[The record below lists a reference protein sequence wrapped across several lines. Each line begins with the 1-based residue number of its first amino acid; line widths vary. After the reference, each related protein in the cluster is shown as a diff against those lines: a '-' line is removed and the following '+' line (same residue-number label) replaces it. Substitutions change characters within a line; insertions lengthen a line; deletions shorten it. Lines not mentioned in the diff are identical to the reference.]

1 MKCPA
6 CAAAIDGSEEICP
19 SCQGQVGVIEARGS
33 QRASGAEHNV
43 QSMSWLGRLAL
54 EGGACLAL
62 LALLVALLMPKGGP
76 REAAWRKQ
84 CRSNLS
90 RIAQAMRNY
99 HDTYGSFPPAVT
111 YSADGK
117 PMHSWR
123 VLLLPFLGEGGLSAR
138 YNRNEPWNSPANSQ
152 LLSQMPKVY
161 ACPSAP
167 PSVGETH
174 YAVPVGPQTM
184 FPLDRAV
191 AIREVTDEISHTILV
206 LETLGSNL
214 NWMAPLDVPVG
225 SGTSEAPPGSFS
237 SRHTGGFHVALA
249 DGSVRVVMH
258 SEFPPQKLDSLLT
271 RDGGEVIDLPDH
283 WR

>member
-6 CAAAIDGSEEICP
+6 CAAPIDASVEICS
-19 SCQGQVGVIEARGS
+19 SCQGQVAVSEARGS

-123 VLLLPFLGEGGLSAR
+123 VLLLPFLNERPLYSQ
-138 YNRNEPWNSPANSQ
+138 YNMNEPWNSHWNSQ
-152 LLSQMPKVY
+152 LLSRMPKVY

-167 PSVGETH
+167 PGTGETH
-174 YAVPVGPQTM
+174 YAVPVGAKTM
-184 FPLDRAV
+184 FPPERAV
-191 AIREVTDEISHTILV
+191 SIREIIDGTSNTIMV
-206 LETLGSNL
+206 LESHGSNL
-214 NWMAPLDVPVG
+214 NWMAPVDMTVSAGVPGAQPAV
-225 SGTSEAPPGSFS
+225 FS
-237 SRHTGGFHVALA
+237 SLHTGGFHVSLA
-249 DGSVRVVMH
+249 DGAVRYLSYDVAT
-258 SEFPPQKLDSLLT
+258 PQMLDAMLS
-271 RDGGEVIDLPDH
+271 RDGGEIVGPF
-283 WR
+283 